1 MRPARPEGINV
12 NFEFSDDEQ
21 QLSEAVQRWV
31 ERGYGFERRTAI
43 AKAGGFS
50 AEAWGEIAELGLL
63 GLGTAEEDG
72 GMAMG
77 PVAAMLALEA
87 LGRGLVL
94 EPVAA
99 VALVAASVVAQAG
112 AEVRASWAPRIAS
125 GAARVVLATQE
136 RAARYRLDRVDTRA
150 VAAGDAWALSG
161 TKSIV
166 TIGDQAD
173 AFIVSARVGGAAD
186 DAAGIALFLVERG
199 AAGVRTQ
206 GYALQDGSR
215 AAEVFLAGA
224 PATLLVPAGPAFAV
238 LEMAVDTGIAALAA
252 EAVGAMDK
260 LFELTVDYMNTRKQF
275 GVPIG
280 TFQALRHRVAD
291 MKMQLELARSMS
303 YYATLKLGEEPAVRR
318 RAVAQAKVQLG
329 RSARFL
335 GQQAIQLHGGIG
347 MTDEYIGSHYFKR
360 LATMEMQ
367 FGDTMHHIGEVSA
380 RMQETAGVFA

>member
-1 MRPARPEGINV
+1 M
-12 NFEFSDDEQ
+12 NFEFSADEQ

-43 AKAGGFS
+43 AQAGGFS

-63 GLGTAEEDG
+63 GLGTSEEDG

-99 VALVAASVVAQAG
+99 VALVAASVVAQAP
-112 AEVRASWAPRIAS
+112 ANLRTSWAPRIAS
-125 GAARVVLATQE
+125 GEARVVLAYQE
-136 RAARYRLDRVDTRA
+136 RAARYKLNRVDTKA
-150 VAAGDAWALSG
+150 VAAGDAWTLSG
-161 TKSIV
+161 TKSLV

-173 AFIVSARVGGAAD
+173 AFIVSARVNGAAD
-186 DAAGIALFLVERG
+186 DAAGVALFLVERS
-199 AAGVRTQ
+199 AAGVQTQ

-215 AAEVFLAGA
+215 AAEVFLADA
-224 PATLLVPAGPAFAV
+224 PATLLVTAGPAFAA
-238 LEMAVDTGIAALAA
+238 LELAVDVGIAALAA

-260 LFELTVDYMNTRKQF
+260 LFELTADYLNTRKQF

-280 TFQALRHRVAD
+280 TFQSLRHRMAD
-291 MKMQLELARSMS
+291 MKMALELARSMS

-329 RSARFL
+329 QSARYL

-347 MTDEYIGSHYFKR
+347 MTDEYLVSHYFKR
-360 LATMEMQ
+360 LTTMEMQ
-367 FGDTMHHIGEVSA
+367 FGDTLHHIGEVSD
-380 RMQETAGVFA
+380 RLLETAGVFA